1 MTRGFKAKVLKK
13 GAHRC
18 TTYYKCKMC
27 STIFRTELDN
37 LHEEVRTGYLTV
49 HNISQTT
56 PGKCQVS
63 LSLLHIDKLETTLL
77 SLCEITHPK
86 TESVSKKN
94 CNVTDFPSFVHLT
107 CTFWGDP
114 WTFIFLINLNFGD
127 INL

>member
-18 TTYYKCKMC
+18 TSYFTCKMC

-49 HNISQTT
+49 HNISQTM

-63 LSLLHIDKLETTLL
+63 LAT
-77 SLCEITHPK
+77 
-86 TESVSKKN
+86 SVT
-94 CNVTDFPSFVHLT
+94 VTAT
-107 CTFWGDP
+107 YTQA
-114 WTFIFLINLNFGD
+114 
-127 INL
+127 